1 MTTPTT
7 AERIRTT
14 GEAVTR
20 LVHAL
25 AHAAEVQFDRPAG
38 PSTRGETPERAKGG
52 VSRPTEDIATDER
65 RLRLRAAVLEA
76 ELELEGMET
85 TALATAT
92 KLEDALTGWAGV
104 RA

>member
-14 GEAVTR
+14 GDAVTR

-25 AHAAEVQFDRPAG
+25 AHAAEVQYDRPAG
-38 PSTRGETPERAKGG
+38 PSTRGESPERAKGG
-52 VSRPTEDIATDER
+52 VSRPTEDIAMDER
-65 RLRLRAAVLEA
+65 RLKLRAAVIEA
-76 ELELEGMET
+76 ELELEGMEA
-85 TALATAT
+85 TALEQATR
-92 KLEDALTGWAGV
+92 LEDALTEWAGV